1 MAQRKLD
8 DPAYYGPWFLLAFV
22 LSAVMLVTDKNLQ
35 NDFGAMSSGYYLH
48 WYGVLAMAIIDL
60 IGAILLFTVRSRL
73 VLKLGVLVSG
83 LFSLALV
90 GVVFTYSQVGFASAG
105 DFANYLFGITYYGGD
120 IRYLY
125 DLLLAVYAV
134 TFLYGLLVLVLS
146 RDREA
151 TPTPPTTT
159 PANP

>member
-1 MAQRKLD
+1 
-8 DPAYYGPWFLLAFV
+8 
-22 LSAVMLVTDKNLQ
+22 
-35 NDFGAMSSGYYLH
+35 
-48 WYGVLAMAIIDL
+48 
-60 IGAILLFTVRSRL
+60 
-73 VLKLGVLVSG
+73 
-83 LFSLALV
+83 V